1 MAIASQQVAGT
12 AGATTGDMWTAD
24 TFGSDQ
30 FSAVQVTSTQLSG
43 GQWVGPAV
51 RLQSN
56 GQNGYLG
63 IYYWNNGSPEL
74 VLYKR
79 TFGQLVP
86 AGQPLQHRAAGG
98 RDQLELVAVGDTVS
112 FLENG
117 VQRIGVEDSSFT
129 GGAPGIMAYDSGTAD
144 NWSGGQAGFQADYQS
159 TDAQGVKYY
168 DVISANDGYGP
179 HSMRVLAPTNP
190 APGVAHNFLI
200 VLPVEAGLGTTTE
213 TDSRPCRRSTRKTST
228 I

>member
-24 TFGSDQ
+24 TFASDQ

-51 RLQSN
+51 RLQNN

-79 TFGQLVP
+79 TVGQLVP

-98 RDQLELVAVGDTVS
+98 RDHA
-112 FLENG
+112 
-117 VQRIGVEDSSFT
+117 RT
-129 GGAPGIMAYDSGTAD
+129 G
-144 NWSGGQAGFQADYQS
+144 
-159 TDAQGVKYY
+159 
-168 DVISANDGYGP
+168 
-179 HSMRVLAPTNP
+179 
-190 APGVAHNFLI
+190 
-200 VLPVEAGLGTTTE
+200 
-213 TDSRPCRRSTRKTST
+213 RRR
-228 I
+228 